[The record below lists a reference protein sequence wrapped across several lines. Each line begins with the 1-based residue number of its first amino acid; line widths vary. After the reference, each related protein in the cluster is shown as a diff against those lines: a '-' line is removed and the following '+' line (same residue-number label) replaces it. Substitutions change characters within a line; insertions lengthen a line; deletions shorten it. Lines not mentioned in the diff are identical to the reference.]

1 MSGTRLAYLILP
13 RCAVR
18 LAFFPGTTQ
27 THPSTPRPFRGVL
40 RFHLGLS
47 VPTTEDGTPSTVLMI
62 DDIEHRIGNGKFL
75 LWDDT
80 FPHEVWNHSDS
91 MRIALL
97 LDIRRRDMPLDLELF
112 SSFIVKRI
120 GTTIRLRRIF

>member
-1 MSGTRLAYLILP
+1 
-13 RCAVR
+13 
-18 LAFFPGTTQ
+18 
-27 THPSTPRPFRGVL
+27 
-40 RFHLGLS
+40 
-47 VPTTEDGTPSTVLMI
+47 MI